1 MAQPGSPSRLVIK
14 PASTLNTRS
23 LKVHPAPLKPSNL
36 SIPSS
41 PFAPQV
47 PITPPLAPL
56 NSTSFIFSTSLP
68 TTTLSAP
75 PPPSP
80 LQWLWQ
86 CHQCHRKYPLGVTR
100 RCLDDGHFF
109 CAGATTAKSWRKA
122 KSPRRVKRHRACAS
136 EFDYQGWKSWGK
148 WRRNEQYDS
157 AADDSSDDPD
167 NMTAASSASEDGA
180 DGKRYGAKDCWHA
193 CDYPSECRWAKR
205 FGLQMPATSFE
216 GILRAQEPSEGGA
229 KRGAGLEEGCPA

>member
-1 MAQPGSPSRLVIK
+1 
-14 PASTLNTRS
+14 RS

-41 PFAPQV
+41 PFSPRV

-56 NSTSFIFSTSLP
+56 NSNSFVFSTSLP
-68 TTTLSAP
+68 TTTPLA

-109 CAGATTAKSWRKA
+109 C
-122 KSPRRVKRHRACAS
+122 
-136 EFDYQGWKSWGK
+136 
-148 WRRNEQYDS
+148 
-157 AADDSSDDPD
+157 
-167 NMTAASSASEDGA
+167 
-180 DGKRYGAKDCWHA
+180 
-193 CDYPSECRWAKR
+193 
-205 FGLQMPATSFE
+205 
-216 GILRAQEPSEGGA
+216 
-229 KRGAGLEEGCPA
+229 